1 MNLKECIRPVS
12 YIQTNAVDAMAFVSE
27 KREPMIIT
35 QDGNVKAVLLDMDS
49 YQSMKDAIN
58 MLKII
63 RLSENDVAAG
73 RFKPAEDVFASLR
86 KKYGIYEWD

>member
-86 KKYGIYEWD
+86 KKYGIYE